1 MSSNLTLPTIKGDL
15 VMDKKD
21 IMAIAL
27 VSYAI
32 GQLSVIQNLSREE
45 GLERLECIV
54 TSLTKFDRT

>member
-1 MSSNLTLPTIKGDL
+1 
-15 VMDKKD
+15 MDKKD